1 MIDRGRVVDDFLAL
15 ARIPSLSRREG
26 EIARRLVGMLE
37 ALGGTVE
44 VDDAGHR
51 VGGETG
57 NVLAR
62 FPGTAPSAPPLLL
75 CGHMDTV
82 PPAEKVTPI
91 TRGDIIRSDGT
102 SVLGADDKSG
112 LAAILEALRVVR
124 EARLPHGPVEVL
136 FTICEETGLLG
147 AKHFDVAR
155 LAARRGVVLDCDGVC
170 ELITRAPAADHVEVT
185 VHGLEAHAGV
195 APEQGIS
202 AIKVAAEAIAAMRL
216 GRLDEET
223 TANLGLIQGGVAG
236 NVVPNRVFVRGE
248 SRSLSLA
255 KLDAQVAHMR
265 ACFDEAAARHHVTV
279 EGRAHAARVETKV
292 RRSYDRL
299 DLPDDAPIVALMG
312 RAAARA
318 GCPFRTR
325 ATGGGSDANVFN
337 TRGLEVANLA
347 CGMREIH
354 TVNEWID
361 VNDMLVTAR
370 LLVELL
376 RVNAETA

>member
-1 MIDRGRVVDDFLAL
+1 
-15 ARIPSLSRREG
+15 
-26 EIARRLVGMLE
+26 
-37 ALGGTVE
+37 
-44 VDDAGHR
+44 
-51 VGGETG
+51 
-57 NVLAR
+57 
-62 FPGTAPSAPPLLL
+62 
-75 CGHMDTV
+75 
-82 PPAEKVTPI
+82 
-91 TRGDIIRSDGT
+91 
-102 SVLGADDKSG
+102 
-112 LAAILEALRVVR
+112 
-124 EARLPHGPVEVL
+124 
-136 FTICEETGLLG
+136 
-147 AKHFDVAR
+147 
-155 LAARRGVVLDCDGVC
+155 
-170 ELITRAPAADHVEVT
+170 
-185 VHGLEAHAGV
+185 
-195 APEQGIS
+195 
-202 AIKVAAEAIAAMRL
+202 
-216 GRLDEET
+216 
-223 TANLGLIQGGVAG
+223 
-236 NVVPNRVFVRGE
+236 
-248 SRSLSLA
+248 
-255 KLDAQVAHMR
+255 MR

>member
-91 TRGDIIRSDGT
+91 TRGDVIRSDGT

-236 NVVPNRVFVRGE
+236 NVVPNRVFVRG
-248 SRSLSLA
+248 
-255 KLDAQVAHMR
+255 
-265 ACFDEAAARHHVTV
+265 
-279 EGRAHAARVETKV
+279 
-292 RRSYDRL
+292 
-299 DLPDDAPIVALMG
+299 
-312 RAAARA
+312 
-318 GCPFRTR
+318 
-325 ATGGGSDANVFN
+325 N
-337 TRGLEVANLA
+337 RGA
-347 CGMREIH
+347 
-354 TVNEWID
+354 
-361 VNDMLVTAR
+361 
-370 LLVELL
+370 
-376 RVNAETA
+376 